1 VQPSDEDEETR
12 NYRLEIEKQ
21 KQLREKIMRDKE
33 LKRRRAAEEKL
44 HEVSQ
49 FSFIFVGVEQ
59 YERFYTILMPLLITL
74 DLARMLCGVCG
85 ILYATLLYGLIF
97 LHSQLSVTI
106 LCDCVFSGHYGIA
119 FCVHIH
125 IICYNNSSLLVKLVH
140 KQT

>member
-1 VQPSDEDEETR
+1 LICSFRVQPSDEDEETR

-59 YERFYTILMPLLITL
+59 YERFYTILMPLLTTDTEISEN
-74 DLARMLCGVCG
+74 DCRGDVCRLG
-85 ILYATLLYGLIF
+85 NFI
-97 LHSQLSVTI
+97 
-106 LCDCVFSGHYGIA
+106 
-119 FCVHIH
+119 
-125 IICYNNSSLLVKLVH
+125 SLPL
-140 KQT
+140 